1 MANLIQR
8 MKAEIAIE
16 KERLRQEEKA
26 GQKAAGART
35 PKAAFLSVADCV
47 VKGLTTYSVPAKIAK
62 K

>member
-1 MANLIQR
+1 VFPWKDNGKTREECERLLANLIQR

-35 PKAAFLSVADCV
+35 PKACFSVC
-47 VKGLTTYSVPAKIAK
+47 G
-62 K
+62 